1 MLLGGL
7 MRTIKAIGYSGIL
20 IFLVLAL
27 LTGCVEKQKAEEEST
42 AAAEKRH
49 TDLFAGDYIPDIETF
64 MHIGYVTRASISKD
78 GRRIFLSPSFTNA
91 RQIFRITDGGWPYQL
106 TSFEDGVSWYSL
118 SNDSYYAIVGAAVG
132 GDENAQLY
140 LLDTETGRIEKLI
153 NRPDARFGGVVWSED
168 DDIIYFAS
176 NMGNLRDF
184 YIYKLELP
192 DGEPEVVKE
201 RKGWSVP
208 IQVNEEGT
216 RLLYETAVTSRDNN
230 FYMLDLESG
239 TEELLTPHDGEY
251 LYPFM
256 ALTPDFNTAYLTTN
270 NTPDGITR
278 IAEMNVETNEITF
291 LNPDLKWEVE
301 SAALSDDGKYLFW
314 TINEHGY
321 RRPNLKSL
329 VSDERLPVPSLEGLY
344 TFGGFTSA
352 GKMLFSFNNANHP
365 PNAWLWDPYEEM
377 GKRISEVSTMGIDI
391 SNFVE
396 PRLIK
401 YKSFDSL
408 EIPAFLYLPGDYT
421 EGPIPFIM
429 DFHGGPEGQF
439 RPSFNRHFNY
449 LLANGFG
456 IMAPNVRGS
465 EGYGKEYLD
474 MDNYKNRLK
483 SVADG
488 AAGAQWLIDNGY
500 TTSDMLGVK
509 GGSYGGYMVMALI
522 TEYPD
527 LFAAAMN
534 YIGIVNFVTFLEN
547 TAEYRRAFRESE
559 YGPLSDREFLKS
571 ISPIHKVDRIQC
583 PLLVVHGENDPRV
596 PVGEARQIISQLKA
610 QGGEVDS
617 LIFPDEGHGA
627 AKLENR
633 LEMYRTMVDFF
644 KKHLK

>member
-1 MLLGGL
+1 MNN
-7 MRTIKAIGYSGIL
+7 IKSISTTVLIL
-20 IFLVLAL
+20 ILISILII
-27 LTGCVEKQKAEEEST
+27 GCIERREKEGESV
-42 AAAEKRH
+42 AATEKRLN
-49 TDLFAGDYIPDIETF
+49 DFFEGDYIPDIERF
-64 MHIGYVTRASISKD
+64 MQIGYVTNIAISKD
-78 GRRIFLSPSFTNA
+78 GRRVFLSPSYTNA
-91 RQIFRITDGGWPYQL
+91 PQVFRVTDGGWPYQL
-106 TSFEDGVSWYSL
+106 TSFEDGLSWYRL

-140 LLDTETGRIEKLI
+140 LLDTESGRIKKLI
-153 NRPDARFGGVVWSED
+153 DRPEARFGGVVWSKD
-168 DDIIYFAS
+168 DDFIYFSS
-176 NMGNLRDF
+176 NMGNLKDF
-184 YIYKLELP
+184 FIYKLELP
-192 DGEPEVVKE
+192 DREAVLVKE
-201 RKGWSVP
+201 KEGWNVP
-208 IQVNEEGT
+208 IQVNEDG
-216 RLLYETAVTSRDNN
+216 RYLLYEAAVSSRDNN
-230 FYMLDLESG
+230 FYLLDLETG
-239 TEELLTPHDGEY
+239 TQEILTPHEGEY

-256 ALTPDFNTAYLTTN
+256 KLTPDFKTAYLTTN

-278 IAEMNVETNEITF
+278 IAEMSVMTNEIVF
-291 LNPDLKWEVE
+291 LNSNQQWECE
-301 SAALSDDGKYLFW
+301 SAALSDDGHYLFW
-314 TINEHGY
+314 TINEEGY
-321 RRPNLKSL
+321 DRPHFKDL
-329 VSDERLPVPSLEGLY
+329 VTGDMLPVPGMNGLY
-344 TFGGFTSA
+344 SFGGFTA
-352 GKMLFSFNNANHP
+352 DGRFLFSFHNANHA
-365 PNAWLWDPYEEM
+365 PNAWIWNPYEEM
-377 GKRISEVSTMGIDI
+377 GARVTNVSTMGIDI
-391 SNFVE
+391 SEFVE

-401 YKSFDSL
+401 YESFDSL
-408 EIPAFLYLPGDYT
+408 EIPAFLYLPSNYT
-421 EGPIPFIM
+421 DGPIPFIM

-488 AAGAQWLIDNGY
+488 AAGARWLIDNGY

-547 TAEYRRAFRESE
+547 TAEYRREFRESE
-559 YGPLSDREFLKS
+559 YGPLSDREFLRS
-571 ISPIHKVDRIQC
+571 ISPIHKVDKIEC
-583 PLLVVHGENDPRV
+583 PLLVIHGENDPRV
-596 PVGEARQIISQLKA
+596 PVGEARQIIRELKSR
-610 QGGEVDS
+610 GGEVDS

-627 AKLENR
+627 SKLENR